1 MTENSHVSCAQVVEE
16 LASVLDGSAPAELLD
31 HVAGCDACR
40 DARYDAERAELLMTE
55 AGSLRPSARPRLRW
69 KAKQLRQRPP
79 WLRLLLRLPAPAPDC
94 CVRARSKHW
103 QNAGQYRY
111 WPRPLRP
118 PS

>member
-55 AGSLRPSARPRLRW
+55 AGSDFQVPDGL
-69 KAKQLRQRPP
+69 AK
-79 WLRLLLRLPAPAPDC
+79 LLAVAVITAPAPAPAP
-94 CVRARSKHW
+94 VSPPQAPLESK
-103 QNAGQYRY
+103 AA
-111 WPRPLRP
+111 P
-118 PS
+118 PAPAMAKAPAP